1 MIMKLL
7 KKMLLSLG
15 IAVAGEMPAV
25 AATAEPDF
33 AHPRKV
39 IADAYATLRS
49 SAGKPDEGAMR
60 VRAMLELYA
69 AGQSIDPDSIFSL
82 ISTTADL
89 AAAEPDGSARAMM
102 ELMDAELL
110 NVAYMRKRWV
120 YDRLETPD
128 EPLPADIAEWNGA
141 QFRSQIS
148 RRAAQAC
155 ATARQYPASLEA
167 YGAAVEADRLTLLY
181 FPTVADFVADEA
193 VGLLDANDFH
203 AMADSIVAGR
213 CAAAPEGS
221 APWFYWQVRNIRR
234 SQADDL
240 CARLL
245 DFYKAHSAD
254 EYARLA
260 LTAALDYDGAD
271 DDSAGLI
278 ALIEQSLER
287 FPGYWD
293 NNSLRNGLA
302 MLTQPQVF
310 IRYPELV
317 CPGQS
322 FDVAVSARYAAKA
335 GVNIYAITPAL
346 LAVRRGV
353 DLQAQMPLQ
362 TLSAALAGEAS
373 DRKGTIAVSLK
384 DPGAYAVMPTVNGRS
399 YGNNRYWGYPMMV
412 CTPYVPLAFTDCSE
426 QVVAMADFNTGR
438 PVEGVRVFA
447 GNNEA
452 TASIPVGTTDKEG
465 LARFRLSRERNYSLS
480 AATPQGQ
487 KLFFGNRLTVT
498 SPWRGSDRTERQFNV
513 SLMPARP
520 IYHPGDTMQWVM
532 VADCSADGMLTRA
545 AARSLAARV
554 ELLDANSQP
563 VDTLDVLTDA
573 YGRAAGSFAIPAD
586 RLTGEYTL
594 RALVSDRVEG
604 VNRVMVSDYR
614 MPVFEITDINVLR
627 DAPARGQVSITGRAV
642 TYSGMPVADA
652 RVSADI
658 CEAMRWRWWT
668 PSRRLGTVDAATDAA
683 GRFTLVVSPAM
694 LDKADWKDFSAQIT
708 VTTAAAETAEATT
721 PFTTGRP
728 YVIRLGGSEYIKAL
742 TETILPITAFDGR
755 GEKADLQVRW
765 RLVERD
771 TEKTVAHGTCGTLRP
786 VADLDRVQGGYYK
799 LIVEPVD
806 TALAD
811 AAGPQDYTLY
821 NVALNSMPPGLPL
834 LVETTSVET
843 DASGRASFQYGVGE
857 NDTWL
862 YAALCVGKEIVE
874 VEVQKRDRGF
884 SHLSLDL
891 PKGSDEGVLKIAT
904 VRRGR
909 TYRYSV
915 DITRPSQRALTVSGE
930 SFRDRLVPGAEE
942 HWRLRVAAADGKPVE
957 AAVAATMYN
966 HSLDALA
973 RLSWPSGFP
982 LGRVW
987 PQMSLNTLGSGTRDG
1002 NTAAPVKTLETTQL
1016 SDPAFRYWCGYGSAG
1031 IYGSRRM
1038 MLKSSAGGI
1047 TVAETA
1053 MAAPTMANAVMSD
1066 LAVEDDND
1074 AGLDEVVAVAGA
1086 SDSGTSAL
1094 EQQFDF
1100 RDADVAEALWMPM
1113 LATEPDGSLA
1123 MDFRVP
1129 DANTTWRL
1137 QALAWTDDMR
1147 AGTLVRDFVA
1157 NRPVMVQPNL
1167 PRFLRRGDS
1176 ARVLATV
1183 YNNSGSEV
1191 AMHTVVELFDP
1202 ADMRVLATAESTDT
1216 VAADGSVRVGIDL
1229 TAPVDATAIGY
1240 RVRSTGGEFADGE
1253 QSLIPIESAQCD
1265 VVESTTFYLNP
1276 GDKELKLKVPSDKR
1290 GVYTLQYCANPS
1302 WSVVKA
1308 LPGLVDYDP
1317 VTTPGAV
1324 SSLFAACT
1332 ARGIVRN
1339 VPMVAEAIGKW
1350 DKAGLASRL
1359 EQNDALRIAAL
1370 KATPW
1375 VQAAQSDSE
1384 RMARLALLL
1393 DPKRV
1398 DADINA
1404 AVKTLSSLAD
1414 ADGGLRWGK
1423 WSTESSLW
1431 ATELA
1436 LHDLGLLRLA
1446 GYLPDNDRLMAMMRA
1461 ALAWQDREHERR
1473 DRKALP
1479 DMAYAVVRSMWKD
1492 VEPSVY
1498 GRRVLQAT
1506 IQDCIRNWRTASTAA
1521 KANMAI
1527 LLDIYGYSAVAREIL
1542 SSVDEFAVATPS
1554 QGVSFPS
1561 VSSIG
1566 QYAPMLMAY
1575 GRIDPQSALI
1585 DGMRQWLVVR
1595 EQATMGFGAA
1605 DATQLVGAI
1614 LNSGTPW
1621 HTDNA
1626 PASVTLRGREL
1637 DLGDALGYGGEAT
1650 VALGADAAGATLRI
1664 APQARVPSYGALIS
1678 SYRALPSEVKAASC
1692 DAVSVEK
1699 RLVAVGDGGAAAYA
1713 DSVALGSRVR
1723 VMLTLHVA
1731 RDMQYV
1737 TIVDERAAGLEPVDQ
1752 TPGYVTSGGA
1762 AFYRENRDAY
1772 TQLFISYLPK
1782 GTYQISYDCTAA
1794 CAGTFAA
1801 GLATVQS
1808 APAPALTAH
1817 SAGATLVV
1825 R

>member
-1 MIMKLL
+1 MKLL

-15 IAVAGEMPAV
+15 IAVAGEIPVV
-25 AATAEPDF
+25 AAPAEPDF

-39 IADAYATLRS
+39 IADAYATLRN
-49 SAGKPDEGAMR
+49 SAGKPDEGAVR
-60 VRAMLELYA
+60 VRAMLELCA
-69 AGQSIDPDSIFSL
+69 ATQSIDPDSIFSL
-82 ISTTADL
+82 VKTTEKYAE
-89 AAAEPDGSARAMM
+89 AEPDGSARAMM
-102 ELMDAELL
+102 ELMDAKLL
-110 NVAYMRKRWV
+110 NDAYLRKRWV

-141 QFRSQIS
+141 QFRSQIGS
-148 RRAAQAC
+148 RAAQAY
-155 ATARQYPASLEA
+155 ATARQHPASLEA

-181 FPTVADFVADEA
+181 FPTVADFVADA
-193 VGLLDANDFH
+193 VVYLLDANDFR
-203 AMADSIVAGR
+203 AMADSVVAGR
-213 CAAAPEGS
+213 SEAAPEGT
-221 APWFYWQVRNIRR
+221 APWYYWQVKNIQR
-234 SQADDL
+234 SQGDVR
-240 CARLL
+240 ARML

-260 LTAALDYDGAD
+260 LTAVLSYGEAD
-271 DDSAGLI
+271 DDSTGLI
-278 ALIEQSLER
+278 ELIEQSLER

-293 NNSLRNGLA
+293 NNSLRNSLA
-302 MLTQPQVF
+302 MLTQPRVY
-310 IRYPELV
+310 ISYPELV

-322 FDVAVSARYAAKA
+322 FDIAVSARYADKA
-335 GVNIYAITPAL
+335 GANIYAITPAL
-346 LAVRRGV
+346 LAVRGGV
-353 DLQAQMPLQ
+353 DLQSQKPLLA
-362 TLSAALAGEAS
+362 LSVALGGEAP
-373 DRKGTIAVSLK
+373 DQKGTIPVSLK

-399 YGNNRYWGYPMMV
+399 NGNNRYWGYPMMV

-426 QVVAMADFNTGR
+426 QVVAMTDFNTGR

-447 GNNEA
+447 GNNAASA
-452 TASIPVGTTDKEG
+452 TIPVGTTDRHG
-465 LARFRLSRERNYSLS
+465 LARFRLAQERNYSLS

-487 KLFFGNRLTVT
+487 KLFFGNRLAVT

-513 SLMPARP
+513 SVMPARP
-520 IYHPGDTMQWVM
+520 IYHPGDTLQWVM
-532 VADCSADGMLTRA
+532 VADCSDDGMLSRS
-545 AARSLAARV
+545 AARALEASV
-554 ELLDANSQP
+554 ELLDANFQP

-573 YGRAAGSFAIPAD
+573 YGRAAGSFAIPTD

-594 RALVSDRVEG
+594 RVYVNGSVEG
-604 VNRVMVSDYR
+604 SNRVMVSDYR
-614 MPVFEITDINVLR
+614 MPVFEITDVNVLR
-627 DAPARGQVSITGRAV
+627 DAPARGQVSITGQAV

-658 CEAMRWRWWT
+658 CEAMRWRWWV
-668 PSRRLGTVDAATDAA
+668 PSRRLGTVEAATDAT
-683 GRFTLVVSPAM
+683 GRFTLVVSPEL
-694 LDKADWKDFSAQIT
+694 LDEADVKDFSAQIT
-708 VTTAAAETAEATT
+708 VTSAAAETAEATT

-728 YVIRLGGSEYIKAL
+728 YLIKLGGSEYIKAL
-742 TETILPITAFDGR
+742 TETTLPISAYDGR

-771 TEKTVAHGTCGTLRP
+771 TEKTVARGTCGTLNP
-786 VADLDRVQGGYYK
+786 VADLDRVQGGYYT
-799 LIVEPVD
+799 LMVEPVD
-806 TALAD
+806 TELAD
-811 AAGPQDYTLY
+811 AAEPQDYTLY

-857 NDTWL
+857 DDTWL

-874 VEVQKRDRGF
+874 VEVHKRDRGF

-891 PKGSDEGVLKIAT
+891 PKGSNEGVLKIAT

-915 DITRPSQRALTVSGE
+915 DITRPSQRALAVAGE

-942 HWRLRVAAADGKPVE
+942 HWQLRVTAANGKPVE

-973 RLSWPSGFP
+973 SLSWPSGFP

-987 PQMSLNTLGSGTRDG
+987 PQMNLSTLGSGSRSG
-1002 NTAAPVKTLETTQL
+1002 SVGEVVNTLETTPL
-1016 SDPAFRYWCGYGSAG
+1016 ADPTFRYWRSYTSEA

-1038 MLKSSAGGI
+1038 MLKSAATGVS
-1047 TVAETA
+1047 VD
-1053 MAAPTMANAVMSD
+1053 MAAPTMANAAMGD
-1066 LAVEDDND
+1066 
-1074 AGLDEVVAVAGA
+1074 VAVAEDAEEEMVLHDVVTVAGTSDGGA
-1086 SDSGTSAL
+1086 SAW
-1094 EQQFDF
+1094 ERQFDY
-1100 RDADVAEALWMPM
+1100 RDANVAEALWMPM
-1113 LATEPDGSLA
+1113 LSTEPDGSLA

-1147 AGTLVRDFVA
+1147 SGTLVRDFVA

-1167 PRFLRRGDS
+1167 PRFLRQGDS

-1183 YNNSGSEV
+1183 YNNSGSE
-1191 AMHTVVELFDP
+1191 ATMRTMVEIFDP
-1202 ADMRVLATAESTDT
+1202 ADMRVLATTESTDT
-1216 VAADGSVRVGIDL
+1216 VAADGSVRVGVDL
-1229 TAPVDATAIGY
+1229 TAPADATAIGY
-1240 RVRSTGGEFADGE
+1240 RVRSSNGEFSDGE

-1276 GDKELKLKVPSDKR
+1276 GDKELKLKVPSDKS
-1290 GVYTLQYCANPS
+1290 GVYTLQYCTNPS

-1324 SSLFAACT
+1324 NSLFAACT

-1350 DKAGLASRL
+1350 GNADLTSRL
-1359 EQNDALRIAAL
+1359 EQNGALKIAAL

-1375 VQAAQSDSE
+1375 VQAAQTDSE

-1404 AVKTLSSLAD
+1404 ALKVLSSLAS

-1423 WSTESSLW
+1423 WCTESSLW

-1446 GYLPDNDRLMAMMRA
+1446 GYLPDNGRLMAMMRA
-1461 ALAWQDREHERR
+1461 ALAYQDSERERLDR
-1473 DRKALP
+1473 DKKVYP
-1479 DMAYAVVRSMWKD
+1479 DMGYAVVRSLWKD

-1498 GRRVLQAT
+1498 GNRVLQAT
-1506 IQDCIRNWRTASTAA
+1506 IQDCIKNWRAASTAR

-1527 LLDIYGYSAVAREIL
+1527 LLDIYGYSNVAREIL

-1561 VSSIG
+1561 VSSIE

-1575 GRIDPQSALI
+1575 GRIDPQSALV

-1595 EQATMGFGAA
+1595 EQATVGFGAA
-1605 DATQLVGAI
+1605 DATQLVAAI

-1626 PASVTLRGREL
+1626 PASVTLRGRAL

-1650 VALGADAAGATLRI
+1650 VALGADAAGGTIRI
-1664 APQARVPSYGALIS
+1664 APQAEVPSYGALIS

-1692 DAVSVEK
+1692 DALSVEK
-1699 RLVAVGDGGAAAYA
+1699 RLVAVGDGGASAYA

-1723 VMLTLHVA
+1723 VMLTLHVE

-1752 TPGYVTSGGA
+1752 TPGYVSSGGA
-1762 AFYRENRDAY
+1762 NFYRENRDAS

-1782 GTYQISYDCTAA
+1782 GTYQISYDCIAGCT
-1794 CAGTFAA
+1794 GTFAA

-1808 APAPALTAH
+1808 ALAPALTAH
-1817 SAGATLVV
+1817 SAGAALSI

>member
-1 MIMKLL
+1 MKLL

-15 IAVAGEMPAV
+15 IVVAGEIPAV
-25 AATAEPDF
+25 AAPAEPDF

-49 SAGKPDEGAMR
+49 SAGKPDEGAVR
-60 VRAMLELYA
+60 VRAVLELCA
-69 AGQSIDPDSIFSL
+69 ASQSIDPDSIFTL
-82 ISTTADL
+82 IKSTAAIAAD
-89 AAAEPDGSARAMM
+89 EPDGSAAALM
-102 ELMDAELL
+102 ELIDAKLL
-110 NVAYMRKRWV
+110 NNAYGRKRWT
-120 YDRLETPD
+120 YDRLETPA
-128 EPLPADIAEWNGA
+128 EPLPANIREWNGS
-141 QFRSQIS
+141 QFRTQIS
-148 RRAAQAC
+148 LRASQAYT
-155 ATARQYPASLEA
+155 TARQHAAPLDSYA
-167 YGAAVEADRLTLLY
+167 AAVEADRLTLLY
-181 FPTVADFVADEA
+181 FPTVADFVADA
-193 VGLLDANDFH
+193 AIDLLDSNDRRTE
-203 AMADSIVAGR
+203 ADSVLASR
-213 CAAAPEGS
+213 CAAASEGS
-221 APWFYWQVRNIRR
+221 APWYYWQVKSMQR
-234 SQADDL
+234 SQGDVR
-240 CARLL
+240 ARLL

-254 EYARLA
+254 EYARLV
-260 LTAALDYDGAD
+260 LTAVLDYGESAD
-271 DDSAGLI
+271 DDTELI

-293 NNSLRNGLA
+293 NNSLRNSLA
-302 MLTQPQVF
+302 MLKQPQVL
-310 IRYPELV
+310 IKYPSLV
-317 CPGQS
+317 CPGQA
-322 FDVAVSARYAAKA
+322 FDVEVSAQYADKA
-335 GVNIYAITPAL
+335 GVNVYSITPAML
-346 LAVRRGV
+346 SARNGI
-353 DLQAQMPLQ
+353 DLQSQKPLQ
-362 TLSAALAGEAS
+362 TLSAALGGDAPEQ
-373 DRKGTIAVSLK
+373 KGKIGVTLSA
-384 DPGAYAVMPTVNGRS
+384 PGAYAITPTVNGRS
-399 YGNNRYWGYPMMV
+399 YGSNRYWGYQPLMV
-412 CTPYVPLAFTDCSE
+412 CSPYVPLAFTDCSE

-438 PVEGVRVFA
+438 PVEGVRVYA
-447 GNNEA
+447 GKSNA
-452 TASIPVGTTDKEG
+452 TATMPVGTTDKHG
-465 LARFRLSRERNYSLS
+465 LARFRLSQERNYSIS

-498 SPWRGSDRTERQFNV
+498 SPWRGKDRTEREINASV
-513 SLMPARP
+513 MPARP
-520 IYHPGDTMQWVM
+520 IYHPGDTLQWVM
-532 VADCSADGMLTRA
+532 VADYSDDGMLTRES
-545 AARSLAARV
+545 ARSLTAAV
-554 ELLDANSQP
+554 ELRDANFQP
-563 VDTLDVLTDA
+563 VDTVEVLTDA
-573 YGRAAGSFAIPAD
+573 YGRAAGSFAIPTD
-586 RLTGEYTL
+586 RLTGQYTL
-594 RALVSDRVEG
+594 RVLVAGRPEG
-604 VNRVMVSDYR
+604 SGRVMVSDYR

-658 CEAMRWRWWT
+658 SEAMRWRWWV
-668 PSRRLGTVDAATDAA
+668 PSRRLGTVEATTDAT
-683 GRFTLVVSPAM
+683 GRFTLVVAPELLAE
-694 LDKADWKDFSAQIT
+694 ADVKDFSAQIT
-708 VTTAAAETAEATT
+708 VTSAAAETAEATT

-728 YVIRLGGSEYIKAL
+728 YLIRLGGSEYIKTL
-742 TETILPITAFDGR
+742 TETTLPIAAYDGR

-765 RLVERD
+765 SLVERGTD
-771 TEKTVAHGTCGTLRP
+771 KIVARGTCSTLKP
-786 VADLDRVQGGYYK
+786 VADLDRVHGGYYK
-799 LIVEPVD
+799 LVVEPVD
-806 TALAD
+806 AALAD
-811 AAGPQDYTLY
+811 KAESRYYTLY
-821 NVALNSMPPGLPL
+821 NVELNSMPADLPL
-834 LVETTSVET
+834 LVEATEVET
-843 DASGRASFQYGVGE
+843 DATGRASFQYGVGE
-857 NDTWL
+857 DDTWL
-862 YAALCVGKEIVE
+862 YAALCVGREIVE

-884 SHLSLDL
+884 RHLSLDL
-891 PKGSDEGVLKIAT
+891 PKGSNDGVLKMAT
-904 VRRGR
+904 VRRGH

-915 DITRPSQRALTVSGE
+915 AISRPSQRTLTVAGE

-942 HWRLRVAAADGKPVE
+942 HWQLRVSAADGKPVE

-973 RLSWPSGFP
+973 SLLWPSGFP

-987 PQMSLNTLGSGTRDG
+987 PQMSLNTLGDG
-1002 NTAAPVKTLETTQL
+1002 VRQGSVGADIKTLETTEL
-1016 SDPAFRYWCGYGSAG
+1016 ADPAFRYWSSYTGDRM
-1031 IYGSRRM
+1031 YGSRRM
-1038 MLKSSAGGI
+1038 MMKSAATMS
-1047 TVAETA
+1047 VD
-1053 MAAPTMANAVMSD
+1053 MAAPMMANAAMGD
-1066 LAVEDDND
+1066 MAVAEETEEEGVLN
-1074 AGLDEVVAVAGA
+1074 EVVTVAGS
-1086 SDSGTSAL
+1086 SDGGAAGRE
-1094 EQQFDF
+1094 EQFNY
-1100 RDADVAEALWMPM
+1100 RDANVAEALWMPM
-1113 LATEPDGSLA
+1113 LTTEPDGSLA

-1137 QALAWTDDMR
+1137 QALAWTEDMR
-1147 AGTLVRDFVA
+1147 SGTLVRDFVA

-1167 PRFLRRGDS
+1167 PRFLRQGDS

-1183 YNNSGSEV
+1183 YNNSGSAA

-1202 ADMRVLATAESTDT
+1202 ADMRVLVTAESTDT

-1229 TAPVDATAIGY
+1229 AAPVDATVIGY
-1240 RVRSTGGEFADGE
+1240 RVRSSNGEFSDGE

-1276 GDKELKLKVPSDKR
+1276 GDKEMKLKVPSDKS

-1324 SSLFAACT
+1324 NSLFAACT

-1350 DKAGLASRL
+1350 DKDDLTSRL
-1359 EQNDALRIAAL
+1359 EQNDALKIATL

-1398 DADINA
+1398 DADIKA
-1404 AVKTLSSLAD
+1404 ALKVLSLLAS

-1423 WSTESSLW
+1423 WCTESSLW
-1431 ATELA
+1431 PTELA

-1446 GYLPDNDRLMAMMRA
+1446 GYLPDNGRLTAMMRA
-1461 ALAWQDREHERR
+1461 ALAYQDRERERLDR
-1473 DRKALP
+1473 DKKAYP
-1479 DMAYAVVRSMWKD
+1479 DMSYAVVRSLWKD

-1498 GRRVLQAT
+1498 GKRVLQAT
-1506 IQDCIRNWRTASTAA
+1506 IQDCIKNWRSASTAR

-1527 LLDIYGYSAVAREIL
+1527 LLDIYGYTNVAREII
-1542 SSVDEFAVATPS
+1542 SSVNEFAVATPS

-1561 VSSIG
+1561 VGSIE

-1595 EQATMGFGAA
+1595 EQATTGFGAA
-1605 DATQLVGAI
+1605 DATQLVAAI

-1626 PASVTLRGREL
+1626 PASVSLRGRAL
-1637 DLGDALGYGGEAT
+1637 DLGDALSYGGEAT
-1650 VALGADAAGATLRI
+1650 VALGADAAGGTIRI
-1664 APQARVPSYGALIS
+1664 APQANVPSYGALIS

-1692 DAVSVEK
+1692 DALSVEK
-1699 RLVAVGDGGAAAYA
+1699 RLVAVGEGGSSAYA

-1723 VMLTLHVA
+1723 VMLTLHVE
-1731 RDMQYV
+1731 RDMEYV

-1752 TPGYVTSGGA
+1752 TPGFVTSGGA
-1762 AFYRENRDAY
+1762 SFYRENRDAS
-1772 TQLFISYLPK
+1772 TQLFIGYLPK

-1808 APAPALTAH
+1808 ALAPALTAH
-1817 SAGATLVV
+1817 SAGIVLTV